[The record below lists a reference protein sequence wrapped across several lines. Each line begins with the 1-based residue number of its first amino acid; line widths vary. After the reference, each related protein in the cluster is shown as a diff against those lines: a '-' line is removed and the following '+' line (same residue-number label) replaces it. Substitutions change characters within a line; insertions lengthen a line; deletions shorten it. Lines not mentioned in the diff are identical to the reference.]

1 MSTRNPY
8 FKGKYTQGTNSEQD
22 LVADLFT
29 ESIQINGVD
38 TLYIPRKLYDED
50 KVFIEDRFSEY
61 VNQFEI
67 EMYWE
72 DFDGFAGEGDFFS
85 KFGYEAR
92 DELTLTVSKSRWEEL
107 VRDPANTQGIT
118 LQYTDRPGEGDLIY
132 LPLIKSF
139 FEITFVD
146 NEQPFFQLGDLYV
159 YTLKTQR
166 FTYSYENVDVTTD
179 EPYKTPASGQDP
191 FDQSKDLDTIEND
204 FIDFGDKN
212 ILAGN

>member
-8 FKGKYTQGTNSEQD
+8 FQGKHTQGTSSEQD
-22 LVADLFT
+22 LVASLFT

-38 TLYIPRKLYDED
+38 TLYIPRQLYDED
-50 KVFIEDRFSEY
+50 KVFVEDRFSSY

-85 KFGYEAR
+85 KFGWEAR
-92 DELTLTVSKSRWEEL
+92 DELTLTVSKGRWEEL
-107 VRDPANTQGIT
+107 VMEEANTQGVT
-118 LQYTDRPGEGDLIY
+118 LQIADRPAEGDLIY
-132 LPLIKSF
+132 LPLIQSF
-139 FEITFVD
+139 FEITHVD

-166 FTYSYENVDVTTD
+166 FTYSYENVDVDTE
-179 EPYKTPASGQDP
+179 EPYTTPASGEDP
-191 FDQSKDLDTIEND
+191 FDQSKDLDTVESD
-204 FIDFGDKN
+204 FIDFSDDN
-212 ILAGN
+212 ILSG